1 MIRIPL
7 HMSFNKLIDFIIG
20 TKAIIRCSDQE
31 CMHTC
36 GFPVCSAIW
45 ITNGAQNSHPNANNT
60 KVHCDGENDLKGQYK

>member
-31 CMHTC
+31 YMYKC
-36 GFPVCSAIW
+36 GFPGWSAIW
-45 ITNGAQNSHPNANNT
+45 ITNGAPNSHPNANNI
-60 KVHCDGENDLKGQYK
+60 KIHYDGGNVRQYK